1 MKKILNTFGILF
13 VSLFSAQTGLTNTE
27 NYIYNSTCLND
38 DCTKKSE
45 SVQYFDNWGK
55 VVQGIAIKGSPSGKD
70 IVSHIEYDSFGRQ
83 VKNYLPIPQQ
93 GTQEGAIY
101 TSPLSNASAVY
112 GAEKIYSESILENS
126 PINKLLQQIQI
137 GNDWSSKPV
146 KFDYETNGSNEVY
159 QYVTTTTWEH
169 GATKI
174 GVSLSPAVVYAPG
187 TLYKNTVT
195 DEDGNPTLEF
205 KNGKGQTLLIRKM
218 IGSTGQA
225 DTYYIYNEYDQ
236 LAFVIPPNAVQKPLN
251 DALLNDLCYQYRY
264 DGWNRLVEKKVPG
277 KGWEYMVYDKAGRVI
292 LTQDANLRSQDKW
305 LFTKYDQFSR
315 PIYTGILN
323 SPPGRIQQAA
333 AIDAHGTNYEIRST
347 SSWNN
352 SGIDVF
358 YTNNNA
364 YPTANFKLLSVNYYD
379 TYPAESPAIPSQIIN
394 QKVLNQPGQ
403 GSSLRTTQNLPVA
416 SFVKNIE
423 DDNWTKGYTWY
434 DTNGRLIGSQ
444 SINHLGGY
452 TRTETELD
460 FAGTAKQTKVYH
472 KRLTTDT
479 EKVITQ
485 TFTYDNQ
492 YRLLVHK
499 HQIDNNP
506 EEILAQNEYNE
517 LSQVKTKKVGGTDI
531 AQPLQVMDYSYNI
544 RGWLT
549 KINDP
554 ANLNGKLFG
563 YEIRYNNPVYSNIA
577 GGKYNGTITE
587 VDWKNASEDVL
598 KRYTYSYDGLSR
610 LKDAV
615 YTEPNTTTPFN
626 NYYNEHLTYDLNG
639 NIATLKRNAFPVMG
653 NTATQVDDLVYEY
666 SGNRLNRVIENA
678 LNETGYEGGNNLVT
692 YDQNGNMK
700 DMLDKGIQ
708 SIGYNFLD
716 LPNQLSVTENSLGV
730 MANANI
736 NTLYRADG
744 TKLRKTKHSKR
755 EGKGALDITHITDYL
770 DGFQY
775 QYQEGGSCITCRME
789 VAYEAQ
795 AYKNINGP
803 IVGIPEWKLDFVVTA
818 EGFYSFAEN
827 RYIYQ
832 YKDHLGNTRVSFTKD
847 SVGVLEVTDTN
858 NYYPFGLNHIGNS
871 FLSSLGSYNAYKYNG
886 KEIQETGMYDY
897 GARMY
902 MPDLG
907 RWGVIDAYAEK
918 MRRHSPYNYAFNN
931 PVNFIDPDGNTPR
944 GTYGE
949 HSAFNGDYD
958 PNSSLSGYNGMG
970 GAHGMYFANNDG
982 GGFATENKA
991 VNIILNFIRND
1002 KEGLGNFVNSDFEQY
1017 GWHVIDATSLIDAL
1031 AKLSS
1036 YLGDSMANNIF
1047 INTHGL
1053 ISERYVYD
1061 GNGQL
1066 ISDLSISG
1074 RNGYKVAGDTGFYTT
1089 KDQILGSHLQQYI
1102 TDKSKL
1108 SSVTLK
1114 SIDSFIDVANYVKKD
1129 KNLIMGSCKS
1139 AQYDDLFGNG
1149 ISSLVKSRDIFVNRD
1164 YSSLW
1169 PIGGKIRF
1177 QDFTG
1182 FNQTSNKNYIKGWVQ
1197 YRDGATVQENF
1208 NIIMTKYGVKTI
1220 K

>member
-1 MKKILNTFGILF
+1 MKKILNTFGVLF

-45 SVQYFDNWGK
+45 SIQYFDSWGK

-70 IVSHIEYDSFGRQ
+70 IVSHIEYDNFGRQ

-126 PINKLLQQIQI
+126 PINKVLQQIQI

-146 KFDYETNGSNEVY
+146 NLGYDANTTADGVKKFTIS
-159 QYVTTTTWEH
+159 TWKE
-169 GATKI
+169 GAGEAVL
-174 GVSLSPAVVYAPG
+174 GVDGVYADAK
-187 TLYKNTVT
+187 LHKSSVT
-195 DEDGNPTLEF
+195 DEDGNTTIQF
-205 KNGKGQTLLIRKM
+205 KNNKGQLILVRKVNA
-218 IGSTGQA
+218 SENA
-225 DTYYIYNEYDQ
+225 DTYYVYNEYGQ
-236 LAFVIPPNAVQKPLN
+236 LAFVLPPLASIRGDITTNTIKQ
-251 DALLNDLCYQYRY
+251 DELCYQYHY

-277 KGWEYMVYDKAGRVI
+277 KGWEYMVYDKSGRVI

-333 AIDAHGTNYEIRST
+333 VIEAHGTNYEIRST

-358 YTNNNA
+358 YTNNSA
-364 YPTANFKLLSVNYYD
+364 YPTANFKVLSVNYYD
-379 TYPAESPAIPSQIIN
+379 TYPAGSPAVPSQIIN

-403 GSSLRTTQNLPVA
+403 GSSLRTTQSLPVA

-423 DDNWTKGYTWY
+423 DDNWTKSYTWY

-499 HQIDNNP
+499 HKIDNNP

-531 AQPLQVMDYSYNI
+531 AQPLQVMDYTYNI

-587 VDWKNASEDVL
+587 VDWKNASENVL

-615 YTEPNTTTPFN
+615 YTEPNATAPFN

-639 NIATLKRNAFPVMG
+639 NIATLKRNAFPATG

-716 LPNQLSVTENSLGV
+716 LPNQFSVTENSLGV

-755 EGKGALDITHITDYL
+755 EGKGGLDITSITDYL

-775 QYQEGGSCITCRME
+775 QYQEGGSCITCRLG

-795 AYKNINGP
+795 AYKGINGP
-803 IVGIPEWKLDFVVTA
+803 IVTTPEWKLDFVVTA

-832 YKDHLGNTRVSFTKD
+832 YKDHLGNTRVSFTKN
-847 SVGVLEVTDTN
+847 SAGVLEVTDTN

-886 KEIQETGMYDY
+886 KEVQETGMYDY

-907 RWGVIDAYAEK
+907 RWGVVDAYAEA
-918 MRRHSPYNYAFNN
+918 MRRYSPYNYAFNN
-931 PVNFIDPDGNTPR
+931 PVNFIDPDGNAPYNPR
-944 GTYGE
+944 DVYGE
-949 HSAFNGDYD
+949 HSAFNDDFD
-958 PNSSLSGYNGMG
+958 PNSSLSSYNGMSG
-970 GAHGMYFANNDG
+970 SLGMYFANDAGAGYVWGVHTKGDG
-982 GGFATENKA
+982 EDPKKENTGPSFWSKVGSFFDRIFGGK
-991 VNIILNFIRND
+991 
-1002 KEGLGNFVNSDFEQY
+1002 
-1017 GWHVIDATSLIDAL
+1017 
-1031 AKLSS
+1031 
-1036 YLGDSMANNIF
+1036 
-1047 INTHGL
+1047 
-1053 ISERYVYD
+1053 
-1061 GNGQL
+1061 
-1066 ISDLSISG
+1066 
-1074 RNGYKVAGDTGFYTT
+1074 
-1089 KDQILGSHLQQYI
+1089 
-1102 TDKSKL
+1102 
-1108 SSVTLK
+1108 
-1114 SIDSFIDVANYVKKD
+1114 KKD
-1129 KNLIMGSCKS
+1129 
-1139 AQYDDLFGNG
+1139 A
-1149 ISSLVKSRDIFVNRD
+1149 
-1164 YSSLW
+1164 
-1169 PIGGKIRF
+1169 
-1177 QDFTG
+1177 
-1182 FNQTSNKNYIKGWVQ
+1182 
-1197 YRDGATVQENF
+1197 
-1208 NIIMTKYGVKTI
+1208 
-1220 K
+1220 